1 MYVGSNLKWDSDS
14 TWFHLN
20 LNCQFL
26 ASREILVPNGSSKK
40 HLKIGATNLVCGGYP
55 ILIHVWHFRKVRQ
68 LEPEYYMYI
77 FIYIYILSVWTSI
90 QYMKKCIKSSLYVKY
105 DNYEQMSCQLAKP
118 LPLVLPR
125 PRTTR
130 ENMPPCTFCA
140 TISGACGGV
149 DLCHNDTSEMMI

>member
-68 LEPEYYMYI
+68 LEPEYYV
-77 FIYIYILSVWTSI
+77 YIYILSVWTSI
-90 QYMKKCIKSSLYVKY
+90 QYMKQCIKSSLYVKY
-105 DNYEQMSCQLAKP
+105 DTANLPNLYP
-118 LPLVLPR
+118 LFYRDHGRRVKTCHHAPFVQQFQVPVEGS
-125 PRTTR
+125 T
-130 ENMPPCTFCA
+130 CA
-140 TISGACGGV
+140 TMTRV
-149 DLCHNDTSEMMI
+149 RR